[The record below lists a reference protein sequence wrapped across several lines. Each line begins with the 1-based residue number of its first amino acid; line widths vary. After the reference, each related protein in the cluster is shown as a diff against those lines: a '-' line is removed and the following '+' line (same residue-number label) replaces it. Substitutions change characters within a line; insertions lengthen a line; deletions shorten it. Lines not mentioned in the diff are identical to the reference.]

1 MSLFHRNFAKLED
14 EAAKKE
20 QMELDLQKL
29 RNENL
34 SKSDIIAIFAAM
46 FQLLL
51 PYAIGI
57 VIIYFLVI
65 QFITKVWFK

>member
-14 EAAKKE
+14 EAVKKE

-34 SKSDIIAIFAAM
+34 GKSDIIAIFAAM